1 MLCAFATAQVAIPTL
16 DNGVMDE
23 TGILTNSERN
33 ALNQKIMQ
41 FEADTGSQI
50 AVLIIPTLDGED
62 IVDYTVRVIEDW
74 QLGRKNIDDSVL
86 LFVALNDRKMRIEV
100 GDGLEGAIPD
110 LAAMMILEDHLMPA
124 FRSENYGA
132 GIMAAVDDIIGK
144 IQGEALPSISDAP
157 LEPVSENTNSS
168 LLWNIFYGYLVVAGI
183 IFIIWPIL
191 KKYRQ
196 NPRLIMIAIITLGAI
211 VWYFSDFGFT
221 TENHFNLGIDYNRLA
236 MPSWLQNLLNNV
248 LPSIL
253 SILLLISMFIAL
265 ALTPIL
271 LFLLPFRLSKR
282 RAKRTEE
289 FIQFPHTTGN
299 HSPIKY
305 QRANAPDPF
314 QQVATQRNTQSTD
327 AYERT
332 IERINNAKN
341 AGTQRQKNESEFA
354 NDHYDPK
361 LNDISHSISTDLNQK
376 IHPHSKGGSGKS
388 NNESSW
394 EAHRRFRREQMQ
406 QHSGMSESVH
416 SQQGAAHTRDSVK
429 YVKTTPSLEVIYD
442 AEQNQKAPQQPA
454 HLEAGIDTRKQHP
467 YGRYTEDQAIQN
479 QSSTNVAEKMTQE
492 TSSPANSSPWH
503 SPPNVVDTSKNS
515 PARKLKDF
523 IESVEN
529 PKSSKKRLQNGFF
542 AALFIG
548 FFFTIFFTIFFDGQF
563 LIGLGIGVA
572 TFIYQF
578 IHRGTRI
585 SEGKFMGAVFKSM
598 PSSAIVALFA
608 TFTAGLSMGLMI
620 GGGFFVFQTLGL
632 FTGILKAPIH
642 INMGKGGSIGGGR
655 GRSSSSGSSR
665 SSSSSSS
672 SSSSGRSG
680 GGGRSSGG
688 GASGGW

>member
-289 FIQFPHTTGN
+289 FIQFPHTTGS

-314 QQVATQRNTQSTD
+314 QQAATQRNTQSTD

-332 IERINNAKN
+332 IERINNARN
-341 AGTQRQKNESEFA
+341 AGTQLQKNESEFA

-376 IHPHSKGGSGKS
+376 IHPHSKRDSGKS

-406 QHSGMSESVH
+406 QQSGMSESAH
-416 SQQGAAHTRDSVK
+416 SQQGAAHTQDSVK

-442 AEQNQKAPQQPA
+442 AKQNQNAPQQPT

-479 QSSTNVAEKMTQE
+479 QSSTNVAEKTTQE

-655 GRSSSSGSSR
+655 GGSSSSGSSR

>member
-1 MLCAFATAQVAIPTL
+1 
-16 DNGVMDE
+16 
-23 TGILTNSERN
+23 
-33 ALNQKIMQ
+33 
-41 FEADTGSQI
+41 
-50 AVLIIPTLDGED
+50 
-62 IVDYTVRVIEDW
+62 
-74 QLGRKNIDDSVL
+74 
-86 LFVALNDRKMRIEV
+86 
-100 GDGLEGAIPD
+100 
-110 LAAMMILEDHLMPA
+110 
-124 FRSENYGA
+124 
-132 GIMAAVDDIIGK
+132 
-144 IQGEALPSISDAP
+144 
-157 LEPVSENTNSS
+157 
-168 LLWNIFYGYLVVAGI
+168 
-183 IFIIWPIL
+183 
-191 KKYRQ
+191 
-196 NPRLIMIAIITLGAI
+196 
-211 VWYFSDFGFT
+211 
-221 TENHFNLGIDYNRLA
+221 
-236 MPSWLQNLLNNV
+236 
-248 LPSIL
+248 
-253 SILLLISMFIAL
+253 
-265 ALTPIL
+265 
-271 LFLLPFRLSKR
+271 
-282 RAKRTEE
+282 
-289 FIQFPHTTGN
+289 
-299 HSPIKY
+299 
-305 QRANAPDPF
+305 
-314 QQVATQRNTQSTD
+314 
-327 AYERT
+327 
-332 IERINNAKN
+332 
-341 AGTQRQKNESEFA
+341 
-354 NDHYDPK
+354 
-361 LNDISHSISTDLNQK
+361 
-376 IHPHSKGGSGKS
+376 
-388 NNESSW
+388 
-394 EAHRRFRREQMQ
+394 MQ
-406 QHSGMSESVH
+406 QQSGMSESAH

-479 QSSTNVAEKMTQE
+479 QSSTNVAEKTTQE

-655 GRSSSSGSSR
+655 GGSSSSGSSR